1 MLNHF
6 KTSDGIRIGY
16 HIDDFSDPWRHDP
29 PLIMLHS
36 GMGHSRRFYA
46 MVPTLSRHFCTIRL
60 DLRGHGTSDVPADK
74 SVRMERLVDDV
85 IELMAELGISSAHFL
100 GNSAG
105 GYISQQL
112 AMKHP
117 EKVLSLT
124 LFGSTPGL
132 KNSQA
137 LTWLPRVAK
146 EGLRA
151 FLADTVADR
160 FPLAVVD
167 PGLVTWFLDEAA
179 KNDAQYIGN
188 FVSHMASLEWSDQL
202 DRIRCPT
209 FVGIPVPRR
218 SGIPATTMPCATIS
232 PTSRSNITTACL
244 ITSATAFQSAA
255 PQTHWNS
262 YRAAFHS
269 LLLASARRARD
280 MRRLQ
285 RRRMAEPRSRVVML
299 HLRARLRVCGWCV
312 ENLFEALVVKGAIFL
327 LHIGRDGLARPPAP

>member
-16 HIDDFSDPWRHDP
+16 YVDDFSDPWRHDP
-29 PLIMLHS
+29 AI
-36 GMGHSRRFYA
+36 
-46 MVPTLSRHFCTIRL
+46 VPTLSRHYCTIRM
-60 DLRGHGTSDVPADK
+60 DLRGHGTSEVPANK

-85 IELMAELGISSAHFL
+85 IELMAELGICSAHFL

-137 LTWLPRVAK
+137 LTWLPRAAK

-151 FLADTVADR
+151 FLADSIADR

-179 KNDAQYIGN
+179 KNDTQYIGN
-188 FVSHMASLEWSDQL
+188 FVNTWRALSGAINSTRFAVRRSSAS
-202 DRIRCPT
+202 
-209 FVGIPVPRR
+209 PVPRR
-218 SGIPATTMPCATIS
+218 SGTPATTSPCATTS

-244 ITSATAFQSAA
+244 TTSATAFQSAA
-255 PQTHWNS
+255 PLTHWHS
-262 YRAAFHS
+262 CRIAFRAD
-269 LLLASARRARD
+269 LLAERATLRGSQPRRHGRPLAGD
-280 MRRLQ
+280 
-285 RRRMAEPRSRVVML
+285 
-299 HLRARLRVCGWCV
+299 
-312 ENLFEALVVKGAIFL
+312 L
-327 LHIGRDGLARPPAP
+327 LIPA

>member
-36 GMGHSRRFYA
+36 AMGHSRRFYA
-46 MVPTLSRHFCTIRL
+46 MVPTLSRHFCTIRM

-85 IELMAELGISSAHFL
+85 IELMAELGISSVHLL

-209 FVGIPVPRR
+209 FVGVPGAETVGHTGNYNAMRDNIPNVTLQYYDGLPHNICD
-218 SGIPATTMPCATIS
+218 SIPERCAADALEFLQ
-232 PTSRSNITTACL
+232 SR
-244 ITSATAFQSAA
+244 F
-255 PQTHWNS
+255 P
-262 YRAAFHS
+262 
-269 LLLASARRARD
+269 LASARFCSPSARHAAITTATHG
-280 MRRLQ
+280 RG
-285 RRRMAEPRSRVVML
+285 A
-299 HLRARLRVCGWCV
+299 V
-312 ENLFEALVVKGAIFL
+312 EGGAQ
-327 LHIGRDGLARPPAP
+327 

>member
-16 HIDDFSDPWRHDP
+16 YIDDFSDPWRHGP
-29 PLIMLHS
+29 PLIMLHAA
-36 GMGHSRRFYA
+36 MGHSRRFFA
-46 MVPTLSRHFCTIRL
+46 MVPTLSRHYRTIRM
-60 DLRGHGTSDVPADK
+60 DLRGHGSSDVPADK

-85 IELMAELGISSAHFL
+85 IELMAELGVSSAHFL

-146 EGLRA
+146 EGLRT
-151 FLADTVADR
+151 FLADSIADR

-179 KNDAQYIGN
+179 KNDTQYIGN
-188 FVSHMASLEWSDQL
+188 FVGHMASLEWSDQL
-202 DRIRCPT
+202 DQIRCPT
-209 FVGIPVPRR
+209 FVGIPGAETVGHTSNYNAMRDNIPDVTLKYYDGLPHNICDSVPER
-218 SGIPATTMPCATIS
+218 CAADALAFLQ
-232 PTSRSNITTACL
+232 SR
-244 ITSATAFQSAA
+244 FPRGSAA
-255 PQTHWNS
+255 E
-262 YRAAFHS
+262 RAT
-269 LLLASARRARD
+269 
-280 MRRLQ
+280 
-285 RRRMAEPRSRVVML
+285 
-299 HLRARLRVCGWCV
+299 
-312 ENLFEALVVKGAIFL
+312 
-327 LHIGRDGLARPPAP
+327 